1 MDEGKSMT
9 DLQALFPSLGSS
21 TSYPESIIRAVGEI
35 LEKAVKPQND
45 SNAYRRLRTFS
56 GTVPTPAGEET
67 MEHWIEQSRIM
78 ITEFLMPVPCS
89 TWRHWKAHLDPL
101 SLEKTCILLFYYYV
115 SLLENPYLIFLRRME
130 KSLTKVV
137 QRGGLSSANVDR
149 ARV

>member
-1 MDEGKSMT
+1 MT

-78 ITEFLMPVPCS
+78 ITECDCS
-89 TWRHWKAHLDPL
+89 ER
-101 SLEKTCILLFYYYV
+101 KT
-115 SLLENPYLIFLRRME
+115 SENCRKFKGTSTRNH
-130 KSLTKVV
+130 KSC
-137 QRGGLSSANVDR
+137 SSF
-149 ARV
+149 